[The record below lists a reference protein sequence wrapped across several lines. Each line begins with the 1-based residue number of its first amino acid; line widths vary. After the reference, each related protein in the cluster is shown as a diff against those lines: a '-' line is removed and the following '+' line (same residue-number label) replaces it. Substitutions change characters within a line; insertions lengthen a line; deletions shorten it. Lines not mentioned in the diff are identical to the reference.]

1 MGQIKDI
8 LRTMEYGPAPESN
21 TDVQIWLEANRDGFG
36 HFINGKF
43 TSLEG
48 RDLIAVTN
56 PANGA
61 ALGKVVHGN
70 GADVDAAVIARTGMP
85 S

>member
-21 TDVQIWLEANRDGFG
+21 TDVQAMARGTTHKGFG

-43 TSLEG
+43 TG
-48 RDLIAVTN
+48 T
-56 PANGA
+56 
-61 ALGKVVHGN
+61 
-70 GADVDAAVIARTGMP
+70 
-85 S
+85 

>member
-21 TDVQIWLEANRDGFG
+21 TDVKTWLEINAKGFG

-43 TSLEG
+43 TRVKTAKPL
-48 RDLIAVTN
+48 
-56 PANGA
+56 P
-61 ALGKVVHGN
+61 
-70 GADVDAAVIARTGMP
+70 
-85 S
+85 